1 MVRTP
6 GPTPLHVTYGPNA
19 EPRSLSQL
27 LLREAGR
34 HALVNGQVAVPGGG
48 HLSRCSSLSRHPPG
62 CRPWGRRT
70 AFGRS
75 GRRARITCGRRKGG
89 GWGGTGNYHQ
99 APISAYTKSVYKNPR
114 FFLRGGCPAIT
125 DPRSTGPGK
134 DTTFPAYIT
143 AADGLT
149 SPLKV
154 RKAADTQSGSRYCP
168 QHDSL
173 TCVQA
178 TAPGHL
184 GVA

>member
-89 GWGGTGNYHQ
+89 GWGGTGRGTLINRLFLRIQ
-99 APISAYTKSVYKNPR
+99 KAYTKTRAFSSGAAAR
-114 FFLRGGCPAIT
+114 QSQILDRRGRGRTPH
-125 DPRSTGPGK
+125 
-134 DTTFPAYIT
+134 FPPT
-143 AADGLT
+143 
-149 SPLKV
+149 
-154 RKAADTQSGSRYCP
+154 
-168 QHDSL
+168 
-173 TCVQA
+173 
-178 TAPGHL
+178 
-184 GVA
+184 